1 MKLLLSARYLLLPV
15 SQQAATK
22 KLCLYEDGRLL
33 ADYDLRLDA
42 VAPTTQAC
50 IDVLRWQGKTVEL
63 TVTPAMEYPVSLSD
77 SVCLPGLW
85 REPLRPQVH
94 LTVPAG
100 WNNDPNGLIFHRG
113 EYHLFYQFNPCGTE
127 WGNMHWGHAVSTD
140 LLHWRHL
147 DIALFPDESGT
158 MYSGSALEDRDN
170 RTGLGDGRPPL
181 LLYYTAAA
189 GGRHLLSA
197 GQQRTQCLAYSTDG
211 GRHIRKYPGNP
222 VVPWMESGTRD
233 PKVVWVEELECYVM
247 ALYHSGDRYALLTSS
262 DLLHWQPLQEL
273 SLPGDNECPDL
284 YPLSCGGVRRWVFSG
299 ARDWY
304 LVGRFAPDGFHPDG
318 PPRRLCHTEVSYA
331 AQSFSGLPDGRIVR
345 VAWNRLRI
353 PSPRFS
359 QQMGFP
365 VEMRLEEQG
374 GEYLLAAQPIREI
387 ETLWEE
393 DCGGL
398 SHCTLSQPLCLHTG
412 FRALD
417 LSLNMPVRPGARLT
431 LRLLGCE
438 LKLYPDRNELTCGSL
453 RMPLWTGAP
462 GADSRQGRE
471 VTLRALVDRA
481 SVELFADGGRICATV
496 AALCDPNLPCV
507 ELLPEESPCIESL
520 QCHPLRSTL
529 PEE

>member
-189 GGRHLLSA
+189 AGRQQVPSAWPIPPTAGGTSA
-197 GQQRTQCLAYSTDG
+197 NTPATRWCPGWRTAPATPRWYGWRSWSAMLWRCIIPATA
-211 GRHIRKYPGNP
+211 
-222 VVPWMESGTRD
+222 TR
-233 PKVVWVEELECYVM
+233 C
-247 ALYHSGDRYALLTSS
+247 
-262 DLLHWQPLQEL
+262 
-273 SLPGDNECPDL
+273 
-284 YPLSCGGVRRWVFSG
+284 
-299 ARDWY
+299 
-304 LVGRFAPDGFHPDG
+304 
-318 PPRRLCHTEVSYA
+318 
-331 AQSFSGLPDGRIVR
+331 
-345 VAWNRLRI
+345 
-353 PSPRFS
+353 
-359 QQMGFP
+359 
-365 VEMRLEEQG
+365 
-374 GEYLLAAQPIREI
+374 
-387 ETLWEE
+387 
-393 DCGGL
+393 
-398 SHCTLSQPLCLHTG
+398 
-412 FRALD
+412 
-417 LSLNMPVRPGARLT
+417 
-431 LRLLGCE
+431 
-438 LKLYPDRNELTCGSL
+438 
-453 RMPLWTGAP
+453 
-462 GADSRQGRE
+462 
-471 VTLRALVDRA
+471 
-481 SVELFADGGRICATV
+481 
-496 AALCDPNLPCV
+496 
-507 ELLPEESPCIESL
+507 
-520 QCHPLRSTL
+520 
-529 PEE
+529 